1 MPSHSAPS
9 DEAASSK
16 GILSR
21 LGVRGRL
28 LLAFFGISAFG
39 VLGAGVALYSFHRI
53 DDALALITQRRV
65 PVALISQ
72 ELSRHMERILAAA
85 PELLAA
91 TTPDEKARRSVRIST
106 EVNILTSLLT
116 NLRAA
121 GFEDSELAWLE
132 PYIERLRD
140 NLGELNRLINNR
152 PEVP

>member
-39 VLGAGVALYSFHRI
+39 VLGAGVAFYSFHRI

-72 ELSRHMERILAAA
+72 DLSRYMERILAAA

-91 TTPDEKARRSVRIST
+91 TTSDEKARWSVRISS
-106 EVNILTSLLT
+106 EVNILTSLVT
-116 NLRAA
+116 NLRQA
-121 GFEDSELAWLE
+121 GYEARNWLGWN
-132 PYIERLRD
+132 PMSNGCATIWG
-140 NLGELNRLINNR
+140 NSIGW
-152 PEVP
+152 

>member
-1 MPSHSAPS
+1 V
-9 DEAASSK
+9 SSR

-21 LGVRGRL
+21 LGVRSRL

-53 DDALALITQRRV
+53 GDALALITQRRV

-91 TTPDEKARRSVRIST
+91 TTPDEKAQWSVR
-106 EVNILTSLLT
+106 
-116 NLRAA
+116 
-121 GFEDSELAWLE
+121 
-132 PYIERLRD
+132 
-140 NLGELNRLINNR
+140 
-152 PEVP
+152 